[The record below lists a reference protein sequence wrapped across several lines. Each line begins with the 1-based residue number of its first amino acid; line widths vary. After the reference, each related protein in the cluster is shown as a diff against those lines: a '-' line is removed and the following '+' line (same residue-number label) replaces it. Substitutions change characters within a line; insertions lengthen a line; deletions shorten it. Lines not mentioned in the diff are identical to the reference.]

1 MPNEFRTSIVLLPA
15 LVAVLAFSGC
25 ASITGTETSYKP
37 WVGDDVYQGK
47 GGAVEVVNGVEI
59 WEHGE
64 PNKPYKVIGLI
75 TQSKSDD
82 SVNQLLFG
90 KYSQQQITDIVTKEG
105 GDGVVVM
112 SSKQFVSGYTTQM
125 PMNQFD
131 VARTSPDYSTASV
144 LAVFRYVSPA
154 GGSNETPRTA
164 P

>member
-1 MPNEFRTSIVLLPA
+1 MTNELRASALLLPA

-25 ASITGTETSYKP
+25 ASITGTETSYKS

-82 SVNQLLFG
+82 SVNQLIFG
-90 KYSQQQITDIVTKEG
+90 KADSIRKCNSPVRNGGQAAVASWPFVPARMRSTDESLHAAYPRATIPNLRPDE
-105 GDGVVVM
+105 
-112 SSKQFVSGYTTQM
+112 S
-125 PMNQFD
+125 
-131 VARTSPDYSTASV
+131 RT
-144 LAVFRYVSPA
+144 
-154 GGSNETPRTA
+154 
-164 P
+164 